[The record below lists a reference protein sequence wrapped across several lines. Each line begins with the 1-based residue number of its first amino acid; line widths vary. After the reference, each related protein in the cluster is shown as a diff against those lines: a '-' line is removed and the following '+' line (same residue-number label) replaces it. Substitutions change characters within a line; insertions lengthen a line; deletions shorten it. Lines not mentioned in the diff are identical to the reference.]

1 MTTATRAATFGRPD
15 VANERAVPVVL
26 ATTQPV
32 QRHGFVEVLDIAR
45 ADLIRGD
52 LPLIESHDASRVNIG
67 VVREIRIDGDK
78 LRGTAIFGKSARAD
92 ELLRDV
98 LDQVV
103 TGVSVGYMLTD
114 DGTPITLPDGRAARA
129 FQFQPFEVSIVSV
142 PADTQAGFFRAD
154 PLANTAMTDTT
165 TTQPSRN
172 DAAEIAAIAA
182 AFPQGSDLGISAIAR
197 GLTVDQFRA
206 EMLRKMASAPVP
218 TSNFNTG
225 TTRSN
230 DAPAAAP
237 GMVLLRSAIDF
248 HNYYGTRGQQP
259 SSTPTFA
266 DFLRGAARMKTSE
279 AAQRALSV
287 AVDSSGGY
295 TVPAVHMPSI
305 LAALAPASSLLTAGA
320 SIVPLDMAG
329 KTFSLAGIDAL
340 PTATWR
346 NENDQVE
353 ESAPTFRNIVL
364 TPRSLSFYTRVSR
377 ELLADGVNIE
387 GALYQAIA
395 QAFATAIDA
404 AGLRGTG
411 TAPQP
416 RGLLH
421 TAGIHS
427 ITNGAD
433 GAAFGW
439 GNIFDATE
447 KILSADAPMPTAAIM
462 HPRSRLALAKL
473 SATDGQPLQ
482 VPPML
487 AGVQLLT
494 SSQIPTNLTT
504 GTSTDT
510 SEVYIGDFSQMIIG
524 MRENLSIQVLQ
535 EHYADYGQVAF
546 MCHARLDFAAL
557 YPQAFAIVTGV
568 R

>member
-15 VANERAVPVVL
+15 VSNERAVPVVL

-45 ADLIRGD
+45 ADLSRGD

-142 PADTQAGFFRAD
+142 PADTQAGFFRAA
-154 PLANTAMTDTT
+154 PMTTTTAMNDT
-165 TTQPSRN
+165 TTQPARN

-206 EMLRKMASAPVP
+206 EMLKKMATTSVP
-218 TSNFNTG
+218 TADF
-225 TTRSN
+225 
-230 DAPAAAP
+230 PAAARDLADKP
-237 GMVLLRSAIDF
+237 ASGMVRLRTVTDF
-248 HNYYGTRGQQP
+248 HNHYGTRALPGSSP
-259 SSTPTFA
+259 SFA

-395 QAFATAIDA
+395 QAFASAIDL

-416 RGLLH
+416 RGLLN
-421 TAGIHS
+421 TGGIHS
-427 ITNGAD
+427 ITNGSN

-439 GNIFDATE
+439 GNLFDATE

-482 VPPML
+482 VPTML

-535 EHYADYGQVAF
+535 EQYADYGQVAF